1 MLYEIGTECLG
12 PAESASLC
20 DMGRFP
26 NHGKSRQRNNMAN
39 FPDGL
44 RRCFAVCLAL
54 GGGFG
59 ALFSLALLAS
69 AVTGSNTPS
78 SVLLVGL
85 GIIILILSALL
96 IISAI
101 SLWSS
106 TKRQQN
112 K

>member
-1 MLYEIGTECLG
+1 MLYETGTECLD
-12 PAESASLC
+12 PVERESLRNVR
-20 DMGRFP
+20 RFP
-26 NHGKSRQRNNMAN
+26 NHGKSRPRNNMAN

-85 GIIILILSALL
+85 GIIMLVLSALL
-96 IISAI
+96 VISAI
-101 SLWSS
+101 SLWSP
-106 TKRQQN
+106 TKRELE